1 MSAATQAKLQG
12 FTRLIRE
19 WGVDFVYS
27 GDSETYTGIPG
38 DGYSSSLIPLVQ
50 IQPGEQ
56 FTVRFLRSAW
66 PSGSAGL
73 PQKFETLTADGTAY
87 TIEDVGKVMPGD
99 IILQLVCRLR

>member
-38 DGYSSSLIPLVQ
+38 DGYSASLIPLVQ

-56 FTVRFLRSAW
+56 FTLRFLRSAW
-66 PSGSAGL
+66 TDL
-73 PQKFETLTADGTAY
+73 PVKSETLTADGTAY
-87 TIEDVGKVMPGD
+87 SIEDVGKVMPGD